1 MRKIITISR
10 EFGSG
15 GRELGK
21 RLAEK
26 LNFAYYDREII
37 TEISKKMGVTEEY
50 AQKLS
55 ERGIYKHAFQ
65 IAKSFT
71 VYSEIQNNQTEILVA
86 QQKILKNIAENGN
99 AVIIGRGANVI
110 LKKYNPMNIFVYAD
124 MEAKINRCRMK
135 VEEDRN
141 LSDKEMEN
149 KIKQIDK
156 NRKNYHKI
164 ISNLE
169 WGDKRNYDLCINTS
183 NLEIKKIIP
192 ALAEFIGE
200 YFGGDRE

>member
-99 AVIIGRGANVI
+99 AVIIGRGANII

>member
-71 VYSEIQNNQTEILVA
+71 VYSEIQNNQTEIL
-86 QQKILKNIAENGN
+86 
-99 AVIIGRGANVI
+99 
-110 LKKYNPMNIFVYAD
+110 
-124 MEAKINRCRMK
+124 
-135 VEEDRN
+135 
-141 LSDKEMEN
+141 
-149 KIKQIDK
+149 
-156 NRKNYHKI
+156 
-164 ISNLE
+164 
-169 WGDKRNYDLCINTS
+169 
-183 NLEIKKIIP
+183 
-192 ALAEFIGE
+192 
-200 YFGGDRE
+200 